1 LIESKFVIQIIYN
14 IMTVRVILSIT
25 QLALVSFLA
34 GAPSAPLRQGPKHI
48 DADTHGVGR
57 WVPDLSFTSIDGKK
71 GKLSDFKNKKA
82 LVVAFTGASCPIS
95 KRFAPTLAEID
106 KRYGQQNV
114 AFLYVDPIAVK
125 GARED
130 LHKIANAHGF
140 NGPVVL
146 DKDESLTRALGAR
159 TTTDTF
165 VLDAARTV
173 LYRGPVDDQYG
184 IGYQLDEP
192 RRQYLREALD
202 AHLADKPIKSPALW
216 APGCELD
223 VSSAKDPKQV
233 WTYHNRI
240 SRILEANCV
249 ECHREGGV
257 GPFALENYD
266 EAEENAGMIRKV
278 VSEGIMPPWFASDP
292 PEGHPS
298 PWTNDRSLCAS
309 DKADLLEW
317 IKNGKPE
324 GKPADAPLPQVRKS
338 EWTIGKPDAIFSLPR
353 EVKVKATGQMPYVYL
368 RVKTNFPEDRWIQAL
383 EVRPTAP
390 EVVHHVL
397 VFASGKD
404 GVKREQ
410 AGALAAYVP
419 GNTFIQ
425 FPEGVAKKLPAGATL
440 FFQMHYTPT
449 GKATTDRTRIGFR
462 FAKEPPAKIVR
473 TLPVA
478 NRRISI
484 PANAP
489 NHIETASRYVPLGIV
504 VRAFMPHMHLRG
516 KAFKYELLMQDGK
529 RETLLEVPHYDFN
542 WQLRYELKE
551 PRSLPAGCRIEVT
564 GTFDNSK
571 DNPANPDPNRIV
583 RWGDQSDEE
592 MLIGYVEC
600 EFETTS
606 SPIENEGSK
615 RDLFTQL
622 DKNRDGFLT
631 KNEFTRPALFPLF
644 DSNKDGRV
652 TRKEGVTGM
661 DKLRKRES
669 ETQKDRSTLRGLID
683 LFR

>member
-1 LIESKFVIQIIYN
+1 
-14 IMTVRVILSIT
+14 MTMRVIPSIT
-25 QLALVSFLA
+25 PLVLVSFLTA
-34 GAPSAPLRQGPKHI
+34 APSASLKQGPKPI
-48 DADTHGVGR
+48 DADAHGVGR
-57 WVPDLSFTSIDGKK
+57 WVPDVSFETVEGKK
-71 GKLSDFKNKKA
+71 GKLSDFKDKKA

-95 KRFAPTLAEID
+95 KRFAPTLAEIE
-106 KRYGQQNV
+106 KTYGQQNV

-125 GARED
+125 GASED
-130 LHKIANAHGF
+130 LRKMANAHGF
-140 NGPVVL
+140 NGPVIL
-146 DKDESLTRALGAR
+146 DKDESLTRTLGAR

-165 VLDAARTV
+165 VLDAARTII
-173 LYRGPVDDQYG
+173 YRGPVDDQYG
-184 IGYQLDEP
+184 IGYQLDAP
-192 RRQYLREALD
+192 RRSYLREALD
-202 AHLADKPIKSPALW
+202 AHLSGKPIKSSALW

-223 VSSAKDPKQV
+223 VSSTGNPKQV

-257 GPFALENYD
+257 GPFALEHYD
-266 EAEENAGMIRKV
+266 EAEENAGMIKKV
-278 VSEGIMPPWFASDP
+278 VSEGIMPPWFASTP
-292 PEGHPS
+292 PAGQHS
-298 PWTNDRSLCAS
+298 PWANDRSLCAS
-309 DKADLLEW
+309 DKADLLAW

-324 GKPADAPLPQVRKS
+324 GNPADAPLPIVRKS
-338 EWTIGKPDAIFSLPR
+338 EWSIGKPDVIFSLPR
-353 EVKVKATGQMPYVYL
+353 EVKVKATGQMPYVYV
-368 RVKTNFPEDRWIQAL
+368 RVKTNFLEDRWIQAT

-419 GNTFIQ
+419 GNTFVE
-425 FPEGVAKKLPAGATL
+425 FPKGVAKKLHAGATL
-440 FFQMHYTPT
+440 LFQVHYTPT

-462 FAKEPPAKIVR
+462 FAKDPPARTVR

-489 NHIETASRYVPLGIV
+489 NHIETASRYVPPGIV

-516 KAFKYELLMQDGK
+516 KAFKYELLTQNGK
-529 RETLLEVPHYDFN
+529 RETLLEVPRYDFN

-551 PRSLPAGCRIEVT
+551 PRTLPAGSRIEVT

-571 DNPANPDPNRIV
+571 DNPANPDPSRIV

-600 EFETTS
+600 EFDTTG
-606 SPIENEGSK
+606 SPNENEGGK

-622 DKNRDGFLT
+622 DKNQDGFLT

-652 TRKEGVTGM
+652 TRKEGTAGM

-669 ETQKDRSTLRGLID
+669 ETRKDRSALRGLLD